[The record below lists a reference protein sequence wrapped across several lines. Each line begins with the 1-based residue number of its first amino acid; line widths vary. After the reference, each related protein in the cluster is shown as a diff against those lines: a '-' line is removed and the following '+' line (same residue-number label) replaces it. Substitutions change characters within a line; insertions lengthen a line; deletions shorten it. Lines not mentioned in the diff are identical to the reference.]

1 MHQKE
6 HTDNI
11 PEGEKLF
18 FASLPLFFF
27 NLPSQT
33 EMISCH
39 ESNVLISLLLGQ
51 ETKVTPLIASRHY
64 LHMMI
69 ENKKQKTEYYGI
81 IYQKVKSTKLIPS
94 IWLIKSFT
102 IFSICKNVKTY

>member
-69 ENKKQKTEYYGI
+69 EKKKQNRILWHNISKGKKYKTNP
-81 IYQKVKSTKLIPS
+81 KHLVD
-94 IWLIKSFT
+94 
-102 IFSICKNVKTY
+102 